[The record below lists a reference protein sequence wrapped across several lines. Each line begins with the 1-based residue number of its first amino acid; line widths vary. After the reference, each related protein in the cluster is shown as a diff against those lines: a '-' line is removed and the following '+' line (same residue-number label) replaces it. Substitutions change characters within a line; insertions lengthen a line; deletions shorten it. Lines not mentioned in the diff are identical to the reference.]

1 MTTLPR
7 IVEWLEGDDALHL
20 GRILVLLRAFAGRSG
35 NQPVEGL
42 TKLAK
47 LDFLLRYPTYLERA
61 LVAKGAK
68 QQDQP
73 EVHEYER
80 NSVEA
85 HMVRYRYGP
94 WDHRY
99 RRFLNTLAGLGLV
112 QIHAERRTI
121 IISLTPAGVRSA
133 DALTHDASYENMTA
147 RAALLKKHFNIGA
160 TNLMEFIYRT
170 FPEVVSLKLGDTIE
184 P

>member
-1 MTTLPR
+1 MTTLPH

-35 NQPVEGL
+35 NQPIEGL

-61 LVAKGAK
+61 LAAKGDNP
-68 QQDQP
+68 QDTPNIQ
-73 EVHEYER
+73 EYER
-80 NSVEA
+80 SSVEA

-99 RRFLNTLAGLGLV
+99 RRFLNILAGLGLV
-112 QIHAERRTI
+112 QIDSEKRTI
-121 IISLTPAGVRSA
+121 VMRLTAEGLKAA
-133 DALTHDASYENMTA
+133 DRLVGDPSYETLAA
-147 RAALLKKHFNIGA
+147 RATLLKKHFNIGP

-170 FPEVVSLKLGDTIE
+170 FPEVVSLNLGDKIA

>member
-1 MTTLPR
+1 MTTLPH

-20 GRILVLLRAFAGRSG
+20 GRILVLLRAFASRSG
-35 NQPVEGL
+35 NHPIEGL

-61 LVAKGAK
+61 LAAKAGNQHDK
-68 QQDQP
+68 PNVED
-73 EVHEYER
+73 YER

-112 QIHAERRTI
+112 HIDSEKRTIVIRLTDEGLKAAERLATD
-121 IISLTPAGVRSA
+121 P
-133 DALTHDASYENMTA
+133 SYETLA
-147 RAALLKKHFNIGA
+147 VRAALLKKHFNIGP

-170 FPEVVSLKLGDTIE
+170 FPEVVSLNLGDKIA